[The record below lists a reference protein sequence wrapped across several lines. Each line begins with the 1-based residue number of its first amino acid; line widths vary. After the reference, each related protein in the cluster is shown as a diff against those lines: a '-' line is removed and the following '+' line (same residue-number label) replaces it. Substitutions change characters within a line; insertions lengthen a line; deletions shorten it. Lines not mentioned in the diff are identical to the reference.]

1 MAQNRGGLSSVDEVE
16 EEIEEEQ
23 PTTEPGLG
31 VMVGSGKSAAL
42 ASPSTL
48 EAMAELYN
56 RRMEKQGSFM
66 EAMKDAAAWTGG
78 GIGGPT
84 AVSYTHLT
92 LPTKRIV

>member
-31 VMVGSGKSAAL
+31 VVVGSGKSASVAN
-42 ASPSTL
+42 PSTL

-56 RRMEKQGSFM
+56 QRAAKQNR
-66 EAMKDAAAWTGG
+66 A
-78 GIGGPT
+78 
-84 AVSYTHLT
+84 
-92 LPTKRIV
+92 